1 MRPNSNS
8 CRPSFS
14 PHRGR
19 GPENGSLSVGHPPRF
34 SVGGEGKISFEPT
47 DTDWVFSAAIWY
59 GRSNDSKH
67 LHQQSYPTKALPTQY
82 TASQAPKYR
91 NGIQFIDVRKQD
103 SETHAVADFQ
113 AGKDVGLGMF
123 RPGSSSVVSFG
134 VRYAQ
139 FGSKSQ
145 VAFKSDPDAHPT
157 YKYFYGH
164 KRGFGGIYHSNAA
177 AATAT
182 RSFRGLGPSISW
194 NASAPV
200 LGNPGEGMI
209 ALDWG
214 ANAAVLF
221 GRQKAIVHHQ
231 ITAQYHKGSYQLG
244 GHSSQHPRITLYRY
258 DTNVPP
264 RSRMV
269 TVPNVGGFA
278 GLSYQFNNAKL
289 SLGYRGD
296 FFFGAMDGG
305 IDAARAE
312 NRAFYG
318 PFASVSIGIGG

>member
-1 MRPNSNS
+1 
-8 CRPSFS
+8 
-14 PHRGR
+14 
-19 GPENGSLSVGHPPRF
+19 
-34 SVGGEGKISFEPT
+34 
-47 DTDWVFSAAIWY
+47 
-59 GRSNDSKH
+59 
-67 LHQQSYPTKALPTQY
+67 
-82 TASQAPKYR
+82 
-91 NGIQFIDVRKQD
+91 
-103 SETHAVADFQ
+103 
-113 AGKDVGLGMF
+113 
-123 RPGSSSVVSFG
+123 
-134 VRYAQ
+134 
-139 FGSKSQ
+139 
-145 VAFKSDPDAHPT
+145 
-157 YKYFYGH
+157 
-164 KRGFGGIYHSNAA
+164 
-177 AATAT
+177 
-182 RSFRGLGPSISW
+182 
-194 NASAPV
+194 
-200 LGNPGEGMI
+200 MI